1 MDFNKARTFIE
12 VVDSG
17 SLTKAA
23 SRLFRTQQAI
33 SLQLKALEGE
43 LELMLFDRQGPRIVL
58 TRQGE
63 QLYEEFKTAFH
74 QMESSVYRMKSDKTS
89 ATGTIRLGFW
99 MEQSTGYLPYIVTA
113 FKKNFPRVKFEVM
126 LGIDVDLEKA
136 LLNNEID
143 FGFFVFVRDKKLIK
157 AQPVLSRKLILVAS
171 NEYLLKKKRIRTIE
185 DTLSLDL
192 VDYSQDYASYSA
204 WIKENARSL
213 LPEAAKKI
221 PLVTVKNDLV
231 LKELVRQGHGMALLA
246 EEIIK
251 AELATGSIIQLLPK
265 KSKAITLTI
274 DVGYKKRR
282 THNYLHEEFLNFIV
296 SKNNLWM

>member
-89 ATGTIRLGFW
+89 ATGTIRLGLW